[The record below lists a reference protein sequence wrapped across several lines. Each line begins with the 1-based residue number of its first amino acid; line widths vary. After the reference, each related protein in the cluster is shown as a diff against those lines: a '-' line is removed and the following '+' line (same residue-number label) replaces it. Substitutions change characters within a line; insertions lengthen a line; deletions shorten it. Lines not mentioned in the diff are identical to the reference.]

1 MTDIIKDTLT
11 GQIIACCYRVHTE
24 LGPGFR
30 EINYHNA
37 LKIALEESDLIY
49 ESEKVFEVYFSGIK
63 VGTFFCDLMVEE
75 KVIVEV
81 KAVTGIMPV
90 LFRNQVIAYLKAS
103 KLKTA
108 LLVNF
113 GNKSCEVKRISL

>member
-1 MTDIIKDTLT
+1 
-11 GQIIACCYRVHTE
+11 
-24 LGPGFR
+24 
-30 EINYHNA
+30 
-37 LKIALEESDLIY
+37 
-49 ESEKVFEVYFSGIK
+49 EKVFEVYFSGKK

-75 KVIVEV
+75 KIIVEV

-90 LFRNQVIAYLKAS
+90 LFRNQVIAYLRAS